1 MTVNAPTA
9 PRLLTAHQ
17 WAEMNGWS
25 YPKAY
30 RLMRQLPAEIKVTVG
45 NRVYAN
51 EQALTAWLAAGG
63 ARAAS

>member
-1 MTVNAPTA
+1 MTPIAPTA
-9 PRLLTAHQ
+9 PRLLTAQQ
-17 WAEMNGWS
+17 WAAINGWS
-25 YPKAY
+25 YQKAA
-30 RLMRQLPAEIKVTVG
+30 RLLRQLPVELKVTVG

>member
-1 MTVNAPTA
+1 MTLNAPTA

-30 RLMRQLPAEIKVTVG
+30 RLMRQLPAAVKVTVG
-45 NRVYAN
+45 NRTYCN
-51 EQALTAWLAAGG
+51 EQALSDWLSAGG
-63 ARAAS
+63 DRAAS